1 MILKIKNAR
10 PDDASGFGFIQESVS
25 IESNFIETGK
35 NPGTVV
41 SATFDGSNEKFLR
54 LIAVA
59 SIFGLIRDVLE
70 GDNINTKNTV
80 YPKPEPSGYYVF
92 KTKFGEVVIG
102 PTGND
107 GMYHIVIQD
116 LSHKDCNLEVYINDQ
131 RVN

>member
-1 MILKIKNAR
+1 MVLKIKNAR
-10 PDDASGFGFIQESVS
+10 KPDEYGFTQESVS
-25 IESNFIETGK
+25 IESNFIETCK

-41 SATFDGSNEKFLR
+41 RAVFDGSNEKFLR

-59 SIFGLIRDVLE
+59 SILNLIRDSFE
-70 GDNINTKNTV
+70 GDNINTKNTIA
-80 YPKPEPSGYYVF
+80 PKPTPSGYYVF

-107 GMYHIVIQD
+107 GMYDIVIQGLD
-116 LSHKDCNLEVYINDQ
+116 HKDCNLEVYINDQ